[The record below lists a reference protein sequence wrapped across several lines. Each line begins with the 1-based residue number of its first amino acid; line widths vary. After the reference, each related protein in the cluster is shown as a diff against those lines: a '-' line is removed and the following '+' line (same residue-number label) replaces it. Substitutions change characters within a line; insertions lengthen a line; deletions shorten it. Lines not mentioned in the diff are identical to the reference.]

1 MERLEHMKGLLIV
14 DIQYDFLP
22 GGALGVKE
30 GDQVIPVINDLTQL
44 PFDVVVAS
52 QDWHPEGHGSFATTY
67 KKVPGEIISLQGL
80 PQILWPDHCVQ
91 GSKGAE
97 IASTL
102 DVSKVAAIIP
112 KGTDPD
118 IDSYSAFFDNGHK
131 KATGLDQLL
140 KERGIKELYIAG
152 LATDYCVKFSTLD
165 ALALGYKVFVVED
178 ACRAVNL
185 RPQDEKEAIEEML
198 SAGAQ
203 IVRLKDVQEKLK

>member
-1 MERLEHMKGLLIV
+1 MKGLLIV

-30 GDQVIPVINDLTQL
+30 GDQVIPVINQLTQL

-52 QDWHPEGHGSFATTY
+52 QDWHPGGHGSFASTHQ
-67 KKVPGEIISLQGL
+67 KKMGEVIDLEGL
-80 PQILWPDHCVQ
+80 RQILWPDHCVQ

-97 IASTL
+97 IASSL
-102 DVSKVAAIIP
+102 DVSKVSAFIP
-112 KGTDPD
+112 KGTETE

-131 KATGLDQLL
+131 KSTGLDALL
-140 KERGIKELYIAG
+140 KERDIKELYIAG

-165 ALALGYKVFVVED
+165 ALALGYKVFVIRD

-185 RPQDEKEAIEEML
+185 NPHDEQEAIREME

-203 IVRLKDVQEKLK
+203 IMTLKDVKEKLK

>member
-1 MERLEHMKGLLIV
+1 MKGLLIV

-30 GDQVIPVINDLTQL
+30 GDQVVPVINQLTQL

-52 QDWHPEGHGSFATTY
+52 QDWHPIGHGSFASTHQKT
-67 KKVPGEIISLQGL
+67 PGEVVSLKGL

-97 IASTL
+97 IVSSL
-102 DVSKVAAIIP
+102 DVTKLAAVIP

-131 KATGLDQLL
+131 KATGLDPFL
-140 KERGIKELYIAG
+140 KEKGVKELYIAG

-165 ALALGYKVFVVED
+165 ALALGYDVFVVID

-185 RPQDEKEAIEEML
+185 NPLDEQEAISEMQ
-198 SAGAQ
+198 SRGAR
-203 IVRLKDVQEKLK
+203 IVTLKEVKERLM